1 MTLRGWGSE
10 WLDSMPLS
18 PDDPKFAWMKDFASD
33 LVEQLRPWIPSGIRM
48 YVEDERTQ
56 FVRVTDEAGVWFRF
70 HIPEML
76 TNDWRPHRQP
86 RMERVEITLSAFL
99 NQLQEYLVLHTRR
112 PWPGSSETVLP
123 ELHIELLGSIAQAW
137 FEPVQ
142 GEGPVLYFDIP
153 PA

>member
-1 MTLRGWGSE
+1 
-10 WLDSMPLS
+10 
-18 PDDPKFAWMKDFASD
+18 MKDFASD
-33 LVEQLRPWIPSGIRM
+33 LVEQLRPWVPSGIRM
-48 YVEDERTQ
+48 YVEDERSQ
-56 FVRVTDEAGVWFRF
+56 CVRVTDEAGIWFRF

-76 TNDWRPHRQP
+76 TNDRRPHRAP

-142 GEGPVLYFDIP
+142 GEGPLLYFDIP